1 MLIKDIPLSNQVER
15 LTEEDKNS
23 IGEILFGSRYDQDC
37 VNKIWEHIK
46 KPLIVQTINR
56 IGQCPW
62 IVATPQYDILSY
74 MYQSLENV
82 KIKFTLPEGEIKS
95 DTSVGWSVAPSEEKG
110 DEILPPHSVSQIK
123 KQISRAFGTAWI
135 DSWEMLGDTI
145 NKEQLNH
152 EILMNGKV
160 RVRRWFCAPFCDRFR
175 FKEVPGEE
183 WTYQL
188 ERVGGR
194 AHQGGLREAML
205 SDFQYDPL
213 SKGWE
218 DSYPPRDYIQ
228 ENNNLAPA
236 NRKMCEKGSDPR
248 RRYLREQYHII
259 SENYEALSSMW
270 GTEDEE
276 EMAERIKSFC
286 VNANLWSVHKGPN
299 GRPIFKKNQSDIKY
313 YKDYLK
319 IQLGLLITPFKNTT
333 DKIGYMGTDGKRY
346 FYSQTHMGFRKGR
359 WRKYGIGEVEAYNC
373 SLLNYIGREQ
383 IFQNDGEGVL
393 FIRDGQYL
401 IRN

>member
-1 MLIKDIPLSNQVER
+1 MLIKDIPLTNQVER

-23 IGEILFGSRYDQDC
+23 IGEIIFGQRYDQDC

-46 KPLIVQTINR
+46 KPLIVQSINR

-74 MYQSLENV
+74 MYQSLENM
-82 KIKFTLPEGEIKS
+82 KIKLILPEGELHS
-95 DTSVGWSVAPSEEKG
+95 DTRWCCQWKRTIGTP
-110 DEILPPHSVSQIK
+110 LPCHTFTQIK
-123 KQISRAFGTAWI
+123 KSISGVFGNAYI
-135 DSWEMLGDTI
+135 DSWDLLRDRILRE
-145 NKEQLNH
+145 ELNH
-152 EILMNGKV
+152 RILMNGEI
-160 RVRRWFCAPFCDRFR
+160 RVCRWFCAPFSDRFR

-183 WTYQL
+183 MTYQL
-188 ERVGGR
+188 ERIGGR

-270 GTEDEE
+270 GTEDEDILK
-276 EMAERIKSFC
+276 ERIKSFC
-286 VNANLWSVHKGPN
+286 VNANLWQVHKGPN

-333 DKIGYMGTDGKRY
+333 DKIGYMVAGKRY
-346 FYSQTHMGFRKGR
+346 FHSESRMGFRKGR

-383 IFQNDGEGVL
+383 IFQNDGQGML

>member
-1 MLIKDIPLSNQVER
+1 MLIKDIPLTNQVER

-23 IGEILFGSRYDQDC
+23 IGEIIFGQRYDQDC

-74 MYQSLENV
+74 MYKSLEDM
-82 KIKFTLPEGEIKS
+82 KIKFIMP
-95 DTSVGWSVAPSEEKG
+95 KG
-110 DEILPPHSVSQIK
+110 DDHTWDENSGGSWAWGQGAECQLPPHSITQVK
-123 KQISRAFGTAWI
+123 KSISRAFGHAWI
-135 DSWEMLGDTI
+135 DSWELLDNTI
-145 NKEQLNH
+145 NRDRINH
-152 EILMNGKV
+152 HILMNGEI
-160 RVRRWFCAPFCDRFR
+160 RVCRWFCAPFCDRFR

-183 WTYQL
+183 MTYQL
-188 ERVGGR
+188 ERIGGR

-228 ENNNLAPA
+228 EQNNLAPA

-286 VNANLWSVHKGPN
+286 VNANLWQVHKGPN

-333 DKIGYMGTDGKRY
+333 DKIGYMVAGKRY
-346 FYSQTHMGFRKGR
+346 FHSESRMGFRKGR

-383 IFQNDGEGVL
+383 IFQNDGEGML